1 MQPCSLIVAD
11 PNTLMLQA
19 LAELFERDRR
29 FTLVATSKTAEGFL
43 ETCLRVP
50 VDIGIVEWTIP
61 QLGAE
66 RLLGILRDRP
76 DAPRIIV
83 YAASNDAEVPRRAMA
98 AGAAGFCNRDLPQD
112 QLLDMAATV
121 AKGRMVFPYV
131 DVRSL
136 KRDPRESLTEREK
149 TMLAALARGR
159 TNTELAADLG
169 ISINTVKFH
178 LRNLYEKLGFETARR
193 PSPSTIRAKLD
204 GRGLIAMRRLVDLAA
219 RE

>member
-1 MQPCSLIVAD
+1 MSVRSLIVAD
-11 PNTLMLQA
+11 SNSLMLQA

-29 FTLVATSKTAEGFL
+29 FSLVATSKTAEGFL

-50 VDIGIVEWTIP
+50 VDIGIIDWSIP

-66 RLLGILRDRP
+66 RLLGILRDQP
-76 DAPRIIV
+76 SAPRIIV
-83 YAASNDAEVPRRAMA
+83 YASSQDPDVPRRALA
-98 AGAAGFCNRDLPQD
+98 AGAAGFCDRDAPQE
-112 QLLDMAATV
+112 QLLDIAASV
-121 AKGRMVFPYV
+121 ATGRMVFPYV

-149 TMLAALARGR
+149 TMLAALAKGR

-178 LRNLYEKLGFETARR
+178 LRNLYEKLGLKNRSQA
-193 PSPSTIRAKLD
+193 
-204 GRGLIAMRRLVDLAA
+204 IAFFYAN
-219 RE
+219 ES

>member
-1 MQPCSLIVAD
+1 MQPRSLIVAD
-11 PNTLMLQA
+11 SNTLMLQA

-50 VDIGIVEWTIP
+50 VDIGIIDWTIP

-66 RLLGILRDRP
+66 RLLAILRDRP
-76 DAPRIIV
+76 NAPRIIV
-83 YAASNDAEVPRRAMA
+83 YAATTDSDVPRRAMA
-98 AGAAGFCNRDLPQD
+98 AGAAGFCPRDAPQD

-121 AKGRMVFPYV
+121 ATGRMVFPFM

-136 KRDPRESLTEREK
+136 KRDPRETLTEREK
-149 TMLAALARGR
+149 TMLASLARGR

-178 LRNLYEKLGFETARR
+178 LRNLYEKLGFRNRSQAIAFFYSSET
-193 PSPSTIRAKLD
+193 
-204 GRGLIAMRRLVDLAA
+204 
-219 RE
+219 